1 MLILFTD
8 ILNIEYQTI
17 TNGIWSFCGDNNGVL
32 WHPKALGQVLNS
44 VNIYTQIDKMADV
57 FELELH
63 DLPEDDPS
71 RAPDSDDDIID
82 IDEVNF
88 FFLELIFEK
97 YLWTFFILA
106 FFTGRHWTGTLF
118 WWNWVSRNFTC
129 TCYVK
134 LHEYIETERDIRI
147 CRLWNLSVPNG
158 NKTAYKFSRP

>member
-1 MLILFTD
+1 MIILFTD

-17 TNGIWSFCGDNNGVL
+17 TNGIWRFCGNNNGVL

-88 FFLELIFEK
+88 LVCFL
-97 YLWTFFILA
+97 
-106 FFTGRHWTGTLF
+106 
-118 WWNWVSRNFTC
+118 
-129 TCYVK
+129 
-134 LHEYIETERDIRI
+134 
-147 CRLWNLSVPNG
+147 
-158 NKTAYKFSRP
+158 